1 MNPQSSSGAGLHI
14 TFAKRRN
21 SLMKKARDLSR
32 LCDAEVGIIIFSC
45 TGQLHEYSSSSMD
58 SVIERY
64 NNLKRE
70 AQPELDQPPVDAK
83 VLEEEIANLNRQLQ
97 GLQEYHRQLMG
108 EDISGLSVKDIQNLE
123 NQLEISLSTIRLQKE
138 QIMTDQ
144 INELHRKRN
153 LIHQKNIELQ
163 EKVNLIDKENAEF
176 LEKVLIM
183 EGNSSSEVSR
193 YHVSY
198 GINTRDDT
206 DIPIPSPSSRPP
218 RQNRSATPPVTTELA
233 LRLPQPGDFTAQD
246 DYS

>member
-163 EKVNLIDKENAEF
+163 EKIYR
-176 LEKVLIM
+176 

>member
-1 MNPQSSSGAGLHI
+1 MDPHSSSGEHI

-21 SLMKKARDLSR
+21 SLMKKVKDLSR

-45 TGQLHEYSSSSMD
+45 TGQLYEYSSSSMD

-70 AQPELDQPPVDAK
+70 PEPELQQTPVDAE
-83 VLEEEIANLNRQLQ
+83 VLQEELANLNRQLQ

-108 EDISGLSVKDIQNLE
+108 EDLSGLSVKDMQNLE
-123 NQLEISLSTIRLQKE
+123 NQLEMSLSTIRLQKE

-153 LIHQKNIELQ
+153 LIHQENIELQ
-163 EKVNLIDKENAEF
+163 EKCQIHR
-176 LEKVLIM
+176 
-183 EGNSSSEVSR
+183 EGSSSSEVNR

-198 GINTRDDT
+198 GMNTTDDT
-206 DIPIPSPSSRPP
+206 NIPIPSPSRRPP
-218 RQNRSATPPVTTELA
+218 RRNRSATPPVTTELA
-233 LRLPQPGDFTAQD
+233 LRLPRPGNFINPD
-246 DYS
+246 DNG

>member
-163 EKVNLIDKENAEF
+163 EKCQIYR
-176 LEKVLIM
+176 

>member
-1 MNPQSSSGAGLHI
+1 MNLHSSSSEHI

-21 SLMKKARDLSR
+21 SLMKKARDLSN

-45 TGQLHEYSSSSMD
+45 TGQLYEFSSSSMD

-70 AQPELDQPPVDAK
+70 VKPELDQPPIDAK

-108 EDISGLSVKDIQNLE
+108 EDLSGLSVKDIQNFE
-123 NQLEISLSTIRLQKE
+123 NQLEMSLSTIRLQKE

-144 INELHRKRN
+144 INELHHKRN
-153 LIHQKNIELQ
+153 LIHQENIELQ
-163 EKVNLIDKENAEF
+163 EKCQIYR
-176 LEKVLIM
+176 
-183 EGNSSSEVSR
+183 EGSSSGEAGR

-206 DIPIPSPSSRPP
+206 DIPIPSPSRRPP
-218 RQNRSATPPVTTELA
+218 RRNRSATPPVTTELA
-233 LRLPQPGDFTAQD
+233 LRLPQPGDFRSLD
-246 DYS
+246 DDG

>member
-176 LEKVLIM
+176 LEKVLIIFT
-183 EGNSSSEVSR
+183 GK
-193 YHVSY
+193 
-198 GINTRDDT
+198 GILVV
-206 DIPIPSPSSRPP
+206 
-218 RQNRSATPPVTTELA
+218 RSADIMYRMALTPEMIQIYRFLP
-233 LRLPQPGDFTAQD
+233 LRAGPHVKIGVRLLR
-246 DYS
+246 

>member
-123 NQLEISLSTIRLQKE
+123 NQLEISLSTIRLQK
-138 QIMTDQ
+138 IY
-144 INELHRKRN
+144 R
-153 LIHQKNIELQ
+153 
-163 EKVNLIDKENAEF
+163 
-176 LEKVLIM
+176 